1 MKNQK
6 TKTAQKTPSKLVKLT
21 KDEMNKV
28 QGGKRPLGVRLGY
41 GEY

>member
-6 TKTAQKTPSKLVKLT
+6 TKTVEKNQSKLVKLN
-21 KDEMNKV
+21 KDEMKSV
-28 QGGKRPLGVRLGY
+28 QGGKRPLGVRVGY